1 MAKQKIYLGQADGSS
16 TPTIVEGLAVDAIVP
31 GSMVTRG
38 AAGLATSTK
47 AATFFASEAL
57 IAQELGSGRGAE
69 ITTAYTIGDTAQAVK
84 VKSGEFVN
92 VRVAT
97 GQTIVV
103 GTALSSNGDGTL
115 KVAATDNT
123 QQILFYAEE
132 AVTTSGVTLV
142 TVSKA

>member
-1 MAKQKIYLGQADGSS
+1 M
-16 TPTIVEGLAVDAIVP
+16 
-31 GSMVTRG
+31 
-38 AAGLATSTK
+38 
-47 AATFFASEAL
+47 
-57 IAQELGSGRGAE
+57 
-69 ITTAYTIGDTAQAVK
+69 K

-103 GTALSSNGDGTL
+103 GTALSSNGDGAL
-115 KVAATDNT
+115 KVAVTDGT

>member
-1 MAKQKIYLGQADGSS
+1 MAKQKIFLGKADGSA

-31 GSMVTRG
+31 GSQVERG
-38 AAGLATSTK
+38 ASGLSTCNN
-47 AATFFASEAL
+47 AATVFNTEAL
-57 IAQELGSGRGAE
+57 VAQELGSGRGGE

-84 VKSGEFVN
+84 VKSGELVN

>member
-1 MAKQKIYLGQADGSS
+1 MAKQKIYLGQADGSA
-16 TPTIVEGLAVDAIVP
+16 TPTLVEGLAVDAIVP
-31 GSMVTRG
+31 GSLVERG
-38 AAGLATSTK
+38 ASGLSTCNN
-47 AATFFASEAL
+47 AATVFNTEAL
-57 IAQELGSGRGAE
+57 VAQELGSGRGAE
-69 ITTAYTIGDTAQAVK
+69 ITTAYTIGDTAQAVN

-115 KVAATDNT
+115 KVAATDGT